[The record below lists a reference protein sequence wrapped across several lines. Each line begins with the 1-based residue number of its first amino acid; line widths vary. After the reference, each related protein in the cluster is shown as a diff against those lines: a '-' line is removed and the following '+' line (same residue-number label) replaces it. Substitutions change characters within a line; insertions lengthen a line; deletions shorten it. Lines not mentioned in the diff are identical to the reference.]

1 MGGPTT
7 DHQEIQSWAQ
17 AHNALPAEVLP
28 RKFDGEPA
36 ILRFV
41 FKHLPVQAEMFEQI
55 TWENFFALFDLMG
68 LSLVY
73 DGGSSYEL
81 LQIEAKSVYRFD
93 GKPM

>member
-1 MGGPTT
+1 MGGPTS
-7 DHQEIQSWAQ
+7 DHQEIRSWAT
-17 AHNALPAEVLP
+17 ARKALPAEVLP

-41 FKHLPVQAEMFEQI
+41 FEHLPAQADMFEQI

-73 DGGSSYEL
+73 EGESSYEL
-81 LQIEAKSVYRFD
+81 LQIEVKSVYRFE